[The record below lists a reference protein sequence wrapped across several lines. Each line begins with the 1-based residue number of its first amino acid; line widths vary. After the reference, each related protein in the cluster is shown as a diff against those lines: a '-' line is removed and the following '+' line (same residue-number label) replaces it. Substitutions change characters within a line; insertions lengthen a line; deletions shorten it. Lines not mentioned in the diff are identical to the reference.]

1 MSDQFVPC
9 TADTKKAFLVEPIR
23 EGLVVSRMV
32 SKKGPG
38 DIRSENA
45 DMSNDES
52 CQKHDRLPVQGFLR
66 SVNLRRVNWMRVRS
80 RSRRE
85 MIKRTTKSDQI
96 NKSTPNPKRKTMGRK
111 ELTRQKPSRY
121 AGRCEINRCWSSY
134 NCFSGSC
141 FRYWKRS

>member
-1 MSDQFVPC
+1 MSV
-9 TADTKKAFLVEPIR
+9 AERSVNRGRFLVTT
-23 EGLVVSRMV
+23 
-32 SKKGPG
+32 PG

-45 DMSNDES
+45 DMSNEKS
-52 CQKHDRLPVQGFLR
+52 CEKHDRLPVEGFLR

-134 NCFSGSC
+134 NCSIALAGAAAGIGNAL
-141 FRYWKRS
+141 RSLIHSVARNPF